1 MSEITTIMSAL
12 SSGTWNFLSFIIALS
27 VIVAVHE
34 YGHYIVG
41 RWCGIHAE
49 VFSVGFG
56 SVLFS
61 RLDKHGTRWQIA
73 ALPFGGYVRFKGDAN
88 VASGPKMAILSE
100 MDARELRSTLNG
112 APVWAR
118 ALTAA
123 AGPIFNFALTAIIY
137 CALFMWQG
145 QYLDNLKIAA
155 IFDLPGDH
163 QLRVGDEI
171 TALEGVP
178 VANFQDLIK
187 AGVDRTAPLDY
198 TIIRDGSQRVVLGP
212 VTFPALIG
220 QVAPRSA
227 AIEAGLKSGDVVTH
241 VNDETIADFTEL
253 QRQVGLANDQEL
265 QLTVWRAGE
274 VFSTTLTP
282 KAVAIPNADGG
293 FDNRRLI
300 GITGEITFFVPETE
314 PLGFVTAITAAT
326 VRVWVIIKTSL
337 VGIVQIISAKISVCN
352 LSGPIAIAETAGQ
365 MASQGTMPFIALIAG
380 LSTAVGLMN
389 LFPIPILDGGHLV
402 FCAYEA
408 VARRKP
414 NERAV
419 QILMTFGLG
428 FVLFFTIF
436 AMVVNFNCA

>member
-1 MSEITTIMSAL
+1 MSEITAITSAL
-12 SSGTWNFLSFIIALS
+12 SGGTWNFLSFIIALS

-73 ALPFGGYVRFKGDAN
+73 ALPFGGYVRFKGDADL
-88 VASGPKMAILSE
+88 ASGPNMAILSE
-100 MDARELRSTLNG
+100 MDTGEIRSTMNG
-112 APVWAR
+112 APIWAR

-123 AGPIFNFALTAIIY
+123 AGPLFNFALTAIIY

-145 QYLDNLKIAA
+145 QYLDNLKIAE
-155 IFDLPGDH
+155 IFDLPGDY
-163 QLRVGDEI
+163 QLKVGDEI
-171 TALEGVP
+171 IALEGEP
-178 VANFQDLIK
+178 VANFQDFLRVGADLK
-187 AGVDRTAPLDY
+187 APLNY

-227 AIEAGLKSGDVVTH
+227 AIEAGLRSGDVVTH
-241 VNDETIADFTEL
+241 VNGQIISGFTEL
-253 QRQVGLANDQEL
+253 QGQVGLANDQEL
-265 QLTVWRAGE
+265 QITFWRKGE
-274 VFSTTLTP
+274 VFSTALTP
-282 KAVAIPNADGG
+282 KAVAIPNAEGG

-300 GITGEITFFVPETE
+300 GITSEMTFFVPGTK
-314 PLGFVTAITAAT
+314 PLGFITAITAAT
-326 VRVWVIIKTSL
+326 ERVWFIIKTSL
-337 VGIVQIISAKISVCN
+337 VGIVQMILAKISVCN
-352 LSGPIAIAETAGQ
+352 LSGPVAIAQTAGQ

-408 VARRKP
+408 ITRRKP
-414 NERAV
+414 NERTV

>member
-1 MSEITTIMSAL
+1 MSEITAITSAL
-12 SSGTWNFLSFIIALS
+12 SGGTWNFLSFIIALS

-73 ALPFGGYVRFKGDAN
+73 ALPFGGYVRFKGDADL
-88 VASGPKMAILSE
+88 ASGPNMAILSE
-100 MDARELRSTLNG
+100 MDTGEIRSTLNG
-112 APVWAR
+112 APIWAR

-123 AGPIFNFALTAIIY
+123 AGPLFNFALTAIIY

-145 QYLDNLKIAA
+145 QYLDNLKIAE
-155 IFDLPGDH
+155 IFDLPGDY
-163 QLRVGDEI
+163 QLKVGDEI
-171 TALEGVP
+171 IALEGEP
-178 VANFQDLIK
+178 VANFQDFLRVGADLK
-187 AGVDRTAPLDY
+187 APLNY

-227 AIEAGLKSGDVVTH
+227 AIEAGLRSGDVVTH
-241 VNDETIADFTEL
+241 VNGQIISGFTEL
-253 QRQVGLANDQEL
+253 QGQVGLANDQEL
-265 QLTVWRAGE
+265 QITFWRKGE
-274 VFSTTLTP
+274 VFSTALTP
-282 KAVAIPNADGG
+282 KAVAIPNAEGG

-300 GITGEITFFVPETE
+300 GITSEMTFFVPGTK
-314 PLGFVTAITAAT
+314 PLGFITAITAAT
-326 VRVWVIIKTSL
+326 ERVWFIIKTSL
-337 VGIVQIISAKISVCN
+337 VGIVQMILAKISVCN
-352 LSGPIAIAETAGQ
+352 LSGPVAIAQTAGQ

-408 VARRKP
+408 ITRRKP
-414 NERAV
+414 NERTV